1 MNVAAQRVSHLPV
14 RRTTQRSATCCES
27 LIAGISLNKRLDHN
41 PKTGYIKSLDQKW
54 REAMDI
60 HERLAALEAKLET
73 R

>member
-1 MNVAAQRVSHLPV
+1 MCSSDL
-14 RRTTQRSATCCES
+14 
-27 LIAGISLNKRLDHN
+27 KRLDSLEATVKEN
-41 PKTGYIKSLDQKW
+41 SRKFDSFIEESVEGYMKSVNGYIKSLDQKW